1 MGIIAIIFSA
11 PASPLPLHGECR
23 RDRRPEGESQRV
35 GDLLQLDELLRI
47 KGSLFCFFRRR
58 KQIAPTALAPLRSKN
73 FTLYSLHFTLYTTLT
88 PHADTYPFWCKA
100 QSPKRTRCSH
110 VSSMHATVPSCRQE
124 TCHDYCEAPATQLR

>member
-35 GDLLQLDELLRI
+35 GDLLLLDELLRI

-58 KQIAPTALAPLRSKN
+58 KQIPPTALAPLRSEN
-73 FTLYSLHFTLYTTLT
+73 FTLYTTLT
-88 PHADTYPFWCKA
+88 PHADTSPSWCKA

-124 TCHDYCEAPATQLR
+124 TCQDYCEAPATQLR